1 MTVPAESPQWAS
13 FSDAR
18 AAMET
23 MSLEELQ
30 ASVGFAPPRL
40 LPFGTLAVLV
50 GIVLVLVS
58 LGNLVLL
65 PVALLVIVYG
75 MISLGM
81 NRSRITQ
88 YREDCYRRW
97 VHRRADEMRES
108 GEMEDE

>member
-18 AAMET
+18 AAMQT

-30 ASVGFAPPRL
+30 ASVSLVPPRL
-40 LPFGTLAVLV
+40 LPFGSLAAAV
-50 GIVLVLVS
+50 GVVLVLVS

-65 PVALLVIVYG
+65 PLALLVVVYG
-75 MISLGM
+75 IIALGV

-97 VHRRADEMRES
+97 VHQRADEMRES
-108 GEMEDE
+108 GELEDE